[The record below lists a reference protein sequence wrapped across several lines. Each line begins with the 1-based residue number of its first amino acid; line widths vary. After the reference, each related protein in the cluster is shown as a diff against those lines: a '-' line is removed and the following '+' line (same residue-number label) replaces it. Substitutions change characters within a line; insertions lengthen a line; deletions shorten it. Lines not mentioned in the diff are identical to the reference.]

1 MSAPDALAAARTEAP
16 ADVPLVA
23 TTINPFG
30 DVAHQRR
37 CFLAWRALGC
47 EPVTLNSADEASSLV
62 ATGFAG
68 EDILTV
74 EAAET
79 GLALFGK
86 AMPRVMPALARL
98 AAANGERTVILVNA
112 DIYPAARHGEVVRFW
127 RAEAPAVGLTRE
139 DCTLLEAHT
148 LLDSRPY
155 RNGLDAFLFR
165 PGVLARVI
173 EALAAHAVSERM
185 CFGIPGWDFLMGA
198 VVRSP
203 AIGGRLM
210 DGAVL
215 LHEEHRQSYA
225 NVDEFAH
232 YIDAMRA
239 LGESAADNAADAA
252 YDFHRRIVA
261 DCTAAESRAA
271 FVRAISY
278 APVPAAASDRARAIA
293 LATAARVPFAR
304 WNHDF
309 QAMAAL
315 AERQGRPGAALERT
329 RVFFRTAAGPE
340 HGFAEELLATLFHLE
355 CQAGAGPVHELA
367 EGEHAPPLDALP
379 GILRETATHPAER
392 RMCLAAFF
400 GELLVEHRLFSLAL
414 SDYLALSCGSDDART
429 LLGAIHAHCRGA
441 SHAH

>member
-1 MSAPDALAAARTEAP
+1 MSAPDALATARTGEA
-16 ADVPLVA
+16 ADTPLVA
-23 TTINPFG
+23 TTVNPFG

-47 EPVTLNSADEASSLV
+47 EPVTLNAADEASSLV
-62 ATGFAG
+62 ATGFAAD
-68 EDILTV
+68 EIITV
-74 EAAET
+74 AEEET

-86 AMPRVMPALARL
+86 GMPRVLPALERL
-98 AAANGERTVILVNA
+98 VAENAARTVILVNA

-127 RAEAPAVGLTRE
+127 RAEGPAVGLTRE
-139 DCTLLEAHT
+139 DCTLFEAHT

-165 PGVLARVI
+165 PGVLGKVI
-173 EALAAHAVSERM
+173 EALAGYEVSGRM

-232 YIDAMRA
+232 YIPAMTA
-239 LGESAADNAADAA
+239 LGETAADDAAGAA

-261 DCTAAESRAA
+261 DCAAAESRAA

-278 APVPAAASDRARAIA
+278 APVPVHADDRALAIA
-293 LATAARVPFAR
+293 HAVASRVPFAR
-304 WNHDF
+304 WNYDF

-315 AERQGRPGAALERT
+315 AERQGRPGAAPERT
-329 RVFFRTAAGPE
+329 RVFFRTAAGSE
-340 HGFAEELLATLFHLE
+340 HGFAEELLAILFHLTCAAE
-355 CQAGAGPVHELA
+355 AAPVRELA
-367 EGEHAPPLDALP
+367 EGEDAEPLAALP
-379 GILRETATHPAER
+379 DILRETATSPAAR
-392 RMCLAAFF
+392 RMRLAAFF
-400 GELLVEHRLFSLAL
+400 GELLLAHRLFSPAL
-414 SDYLALSCGSDDART
+414 WDYLALSCGSDDDRT
-429 LLGAIHAHCRGA
+429 LLGAIHAHIRRA
-441 SHAH
+441 